1 MEDKRVTRRDFL
13 LRVGALGLAGLG
25 GSALL
30 SACGGGQQQQQQAT
44 PQPSAAS
51 ADTAAAASA
60 ELDCTDVSGLTAE
73 EIQMRE
79 SLQYTDHSPYPD
91 KTCSNCQLFIPP
103 ENPNQCGACQL
114 IKGPI
119 HPNGYCTSWVQ
130 KAT

>member
-30 SACGGGQQQQQQAT
+30 SACGGGQQQQQQ
-44 PQPSAAS
+44 SGAAS
-51 ADTAAAASA
+51 ESGTSASA
-60 ELDCTDVSGLTAE
+60 ELTCTDVSGLTPE

-114 IKGPI
+114 VKGPI

>member
-30 SACGGGQQQQQQAT
+30 SACGGGQQQ
-44 PQPSAAS
+44 SDAS
-51 ADTAAAASA
+51 SESGTSASA
-60 ELDCTDVSGLTAE
+60 ELTCTDVSGLTPE

-79 SLQYTDHSPYPD
+79 SLQYTDRSPYPD
-91 KTCSNCQLFIPP
+91 KICANCQLYIPA
-103 ENPNQCGACQL
+103 ESPNQCGGCQL

-119 HPNGYCTSWVQ
+119 HPDGYCTSWVQ
-130 KAT
+130 KVT

>member
-30 SACGGGQQQQQQAT
+30 SACGGGQQQQQQ
-44 PQPSAAS
+44 SGAAS
-51 ADTAAAASA
+51 ESGTSASA
-60 ELDCTDVSGLTAE
+60 ELTCTDVSGLTAE

-91 KTCSNCQLFIPP
+91 KICANCQLYVPAESP
-103 ENPNQCGACQL
+103 DQCGACQL